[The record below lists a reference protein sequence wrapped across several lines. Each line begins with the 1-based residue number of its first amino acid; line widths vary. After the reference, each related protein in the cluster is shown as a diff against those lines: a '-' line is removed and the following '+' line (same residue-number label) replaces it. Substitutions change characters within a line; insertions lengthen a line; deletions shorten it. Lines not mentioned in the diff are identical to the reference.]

1 MLNFYTWHY
10 TILKFQISNLSKDNR
25 KDGRY
30 TRPPLSNAKT
40 YWYEGC
46 YRNWTIKPTVRKT
59 IVPFSRKFW
68 SPFRIS
74 EDLSLAAQQHIFVV
88 KHNNEASKFY
98 IANFKNYDIERDIQT
113 LERDIR
119 QQKESSVNAKT
130 AITFDQ
136 LKKIHKYWTI
146 P

>member
-1 MLNFYTWHY
+1 MIF
-10 TILKFQISNLSKDNR
+10 
-25 KDGRY
+25 
-30 TRPPLSNAKT
+30 
-40 YWYEGC
+40 
-46 YRNWTIKPTVRKT
+46 
-59 IVPFSRKFW
+59 FSRKFW

-88 KHNNEASKFY
+88 KYSDEAFKFY